1 MQELQMIGAL
11 KKIILPD
18 RESYPATFAGEL
30 HFQCSRIVPPAS
42 VICLFAWLNYIDI
55 DRQLHPGESLIVLFR
70 YGLTLISLIVIVLYF
85 IPLLKKQSMW
95 LLFLLGLYLEIA
107 TGIIT
112 GLSKGDPIYM
122 GGYIL
127 VLMIPVVVPLRA
139 YLIWLLTGTS
149 VALFVMVGLGSGME
163 LSGVRDQY
171 KFTDLATAVFFVL
184 FFAYILHRIRY
195 RSWEKS
201 NQVQEHKVRLQAE
214 NERTEN
220 IISNARSL
228 VSNVLE
234 ASNLLSDF
242 SKRINSTLTQQS
254 KLFEQSKGVGL
265 DLLNSFHEIKKET
278 KKQRDATTMGKD
290 LIEQLIKEFSH
301 TADSSRSARDSAR
314 QITEL
319 STECNK
325 NLEYANRVIEKLRE
339 ESSRIEEI
347 SNTINEIAD
356 KTNLLSLN
364 ASIESARA
372 GEHGR
377 GFAVVADE
385 ISKLADTSI
394 SSAKEIGKI
403 IHLSVD
409 RIKEASTQ
417 INETAQSLKKIID
430 YLEYNRNFLNQLE
443 ALISAEDKDVQSLIN
458 HIEGF
463 HVFSN
468 LIDELSEK
476 SVFEVSLSQDIIV
489 KINDFYTHLSAMS
502 DRLLGLAN
510 SLAGNMESLQQTI
523 Q

>member
-1 MQELQMIGAL
+1 MIRAL

-18 RESYPATFAGEL
+18 RENYPATFAGEL

-42 VICLFAWLNYIDI
+42 LICLFAWLNYINI
-55 DRQLHPGESLIVLFR
+55 DRRLYPDEHLIILFR
-70 YGLTLISLIVIVLYF
+70 YGLTLVSLIVLICYF
-85 IPLLKKQSMW
+85 VPSLKKQSMW

-112 GLSKGDPIYM
+112 GLAKGDPIYM

-127 VLMIPVVVPLRA
+127 VLLIPVVVPLST
-139 YLIWLLTGTS
+139 YLIWFLVLIS
-149 VALFVMVGLGSGME
+149 VAVFFIVGLGGGME
-163 LSGVRDQY
+163 LTGMRDQY
-171 KFTDLATAVFFVL
+171 KFTDLTTAVFFVL
-184 FFAYILHRIRY
+184 FFAYILDRIRY

-201 NQVQEHKVRLQAE
+201 NQVQEHKVKLQAE
-214 NERTEN
+214 NERTEI

-228 VSNVLE
+228 VANVLE

-242 SKRINSTLTQQS
+242 SKQINSTITQQS
-254 KLFEQSKGVGL
+254 RLFDQSKGVGL

-278 KKQRDATTMGKD
+278 KKQLDATTMGKD

-301 TADSSRSARDSAR
+301 TADSSRSARDSAK

-394 SSAKEIGKI
+394 SSAKEIGQI

-409 RIKEASTQ
+409 RIKEASMQ
-417 INETAQSLKKIID
+417 INETTLSLKKIID
-430 YLEYNRNFLNQLE
+430 YLEYNRSFLNQLE
-443 ALISAEDKDVQSLIN
+443 TLISTEDKDVQSLIN

-476 SVFEVSLSQDIIV
+476 SVYEVSLSQDIVV
-489 KINDFYTHLSAMS
+489 KINDFYTHLSTMS

-510 SLAGNMESLQQTI
+510 SLTGNMESLQQTI

>member
-1 MQELQMIGAL
+1 MIRAL

-18 RESYPATFAGEL
+18 RENYPDTFAGEL
-30 HFQCSRIVPPAS
+30 HFQCSRIVLPAS
-42 VICLFAWLNYIDI
+42 LICLFAWLNYINI
-55 DRQLHPGESLIVLFR
+55 DRRLYPDEHMIILFR
-70 YGLTLISLIVIVLYF
+70 YGLTLVSLIVLICYF
-85 IPLLKKQSMW
+85 VPSLKKQSMW

-112 GLSKGDPIYM
+112 GLAKGDPIYM

-127 VLMIPVVVPLRA
+127 VLLIPVVVPLST
-139 YLIWLLTGTS
+139 YLIWFLVLIS
-149 VALFVMVGLGSGME
+149 VAVFFIVGLGGGME
-163 LSGVRDQY
+163 LTGMRDQY
-171 KFTDLATAVFFVL
+171 KFTDLTTAVFFVL
-184 FFAYILHRIRY
+184 FFAYILGRIRY

-201 NQVQEHKVRLQAE
+201 NQVQEHKVKLQAE
-214 NERTEN
+214 NERTEI

-228 VSNVLE
+228 VANVLE

-242 SKRINSTLTQQS
+242 SKQINSTITQQS
-254 KLFEQSKGVGL
+254 RLFDQSKGVGL

-278 KKQRDATTMGKD
+278 KKQLDATTMGKD

-301 TADSSRSARDSAR
+301 TADSSRSARDSAK

-394 SSAKEIGKI
+394 SSAKEIGQI

-409 RIKEASTQ
+409 RIKEASMQ
-417 INETAQSLKKIID
+417 INETTLSLKKIID
-430 YLEYNRNFLNQLE
+430 YLEYNRSFLNQLE
-443 ALISAEDKDVQSLIN
+443 TLISTEDKDVQSLIN

-476 SVFEVSLSQDIIV
+476 SVYEVSLSQDIVV
-489 KINDFYTHLSAMS
+489 KINDFYTHLSTMS

-510 SLAGNMESLQQTI
+510 SLTGNMESLQQTI